1 MFVRDAG
8 LLYGIRRRARNSD
21 EGQQFFIE
29 EARLGFAL
37 EVGEEQLSEVI
48 DLDQTLLVFDHL
60 VELLLQVVKD
70 AVVNQVTVD
79 SPKHIRLVPVCA
91 LHHLSEV
98 VLNELTPHRHRPFLF
113 VLLHH
118 RLLPQVPL
126 RKFKLLLGERLFHV
140 SVFLG
145 AIVGYMSFHLLAA
158 QVRQDVVARGRADIL
173 LE

>member
-1 MFVRDAG
+1 M
-8 LLYGIRRRARNSD
+8 
-21 EGQQFFIE
+21 
-29 EARLGFAL
+29 
-37 EVGEEQLSEVI
+37 
-48 DLDQTLLVFDHL
+48 
-60 VELLLQVVKD
+60 
-70 AVVNQVTVD
+70 VNQVTVD
-79 SPKHIRLVPVCA
+79 SPKDIGLVPVCA

-98 VLNELTPHRHRPFLF
+98 VLNELAPHRHRPFLP
-113 VLLHH
+113 VLLRL

-126 RKFKLLLGERLFHV
+126 RKLQLLLGERLFHV

>member
-1 MFVRDAG
+1 MFCVIGWHAH
-8 LLYGIRRRARNSD
+8 NSD

-29 EARLGFAL
+29 EVRPGLAL
-37 EVGEEQLSEVI
+37 EVCEEQLSEVI

-79 SPKHIRLVPVCA
+79 SPKDIGLVPVCA

-98 VLNELTPHRHRPFLF
+98 VLNELAPHRHRPFLP
-113 VLLHH
+113 VLLRL

-126 RKFKLLLGERLFHV
+126 RKLQLLLGERLFHV
-140 SVFLG
+140 CILLG
-145 AIVGYMSFHLLAA
+145 AIIGYVSIHLLAA
-158 QVRQDVVARGRADIL
+158 QVGQDVVATNRAEIF